1 MTERRNRFARA
12 VAGTLAAAVVAV
24 LVACSSGLEGTYE
37 DPMGLTRYTFQSD
50 GKVLMTMMGTEVEMT
65 YEKEGDKIKVGTPEG
80 RVVMTLLED
89 GSIQG
94 PMGVKLTRKQ
104 P

>member
-1 MTERRNRFARA
+1 MTERHNRLARA
-12 VAGTLAAAVVAV
+12 VLGTLGAAVAAL

-37 DPMGLTRYTFQSD
+37 DPVGLTRYTFQSN
-50 GKVLMTMMGTEVEMT
+50 GKVVMTMMGTEVEMT

-80 RVVMTLLED
+80 RVVMTLLDD

-94 PMGVKLTRKQ
+94 PMGVRLTRTQ